1 MALKGCSG
9 VLLCLALACADAFW
23 RRGEPPYPRHRTR
36 SDMLLLMPGVE
47 PRKAGDHYCTAFDLS
62 YEEAYIVSLE
72 PRLDGDKA
80 HHMLL
85 IGCENI
91 FDRDHLSPGS
101 WNCDRNNVCENPTV
115 LYGWARNAPTTRL
128 PPDVGFQ
135 VGRKTPVRY
144 LLLQVHYST
153 RLPPGQND
161 SSGLKIQIDVRPQ
174 RFLAGI
180 HVLYAKDQSIPP
192 GQYSYAVNVNC
203 RAHLEGSLF
212 VFAYRVH
219 THQLGQAV
227 TAYAYHASNG
237 TWTTLARG
245 NPHWPQAFY
254 PMNQTVIVKPGDV
267 LASRCTYNTVGRTKP
282 TEIGPR
288 AEQEMCNLY
297 LMYYALSS
305 GGRSSG
311 QCENVELPNLVGQL
325 PGDEGPPA
333 PPTRPVSGTAG
344 DDRPGAATD
353 FGTPSQYSYRTTS
366 GWPSGE
372 FRLGQVVAV
381 SLDLEGNVVVFHRG
395 SRIWTAQSFD
405 YHNVYQRVEEG
416 SVPEPT
422 VVTLD
427 AGNGHVLHS
436 WGRNQF
442 YMPHGLTV
450 DGEGCVWVTDVA
462 MHQVLRYPARGSRTP
477 LLSLGEKFRPG
488 SGTGNFC
495 KPTSVAVTPA
505 GDFYVADGYCNARIV
520 HFDKMGKF
528 LRQIG
533 EEASFGSKAP
543 PPGTFAIP
551 HKVVLAVPQQLLC
564 VADRENGRI
573 QAFSLHD
580 GSFRFQISL
589 PEFMGQLYSVAY
601 SDHAPGGLLF
611 AVSGPMMISNPSRGF
626 VFNLTSRELLGTFGP
641 PKGSFTMPHDIACS
655 KDVEEVY
662 VGEISPN
669 KLWRFVR
676 EVHRSTKKVLEAPP
690 RQSNATAP
698 PAVAPPVPEDNFG
711 VSMVIMALLAIPI
724 LSFLV
729 ITIVVRLKRQDKL
742 KNAGAKGWAGSGGG
756 GKFDLGQLL
765 QPHRG
770 FDRLALDESGSEA
783 GGPTSDSDVEEFN
796 AATRKA

>member
-1 MALKGCSG
+1 GYSG
-9 VLLCLALACADAFW
+9 ILLCLALACVDAFW

-267 LASRCTYNTVGRTKP
+267 LASRCTYNTVGRSKP

-333 PPTRPVSGTAG
+333 PPTRPVSGSGRGRPAG
-344 DDRPGAATD
+344 SGNGLGHSVPVLVPDDQWLALVA
-353 FGTPSQYSYRTTS
+353 SS
-366 GWPSGE
+366 GWGRWWRSPWTWKGTSWSSTG
-372 FRLGQVVAV
+372 G
-381 SLDLEGNVVVFHRG
+381 VVFGRP
-395 SRIWTAQSFD
+395 SRLTTTTCTSVSRKAASRSLPWSHWT
-405 YHNVYQRVEEG
+405 
-416 SVPEPT
+416 
-422 VVTLD
+422 

-488 SGTGNFC
+488 SGTGSFC

-742 KNAGAKGWAGSGGG
+742 KSAGAKGWAGTGGG